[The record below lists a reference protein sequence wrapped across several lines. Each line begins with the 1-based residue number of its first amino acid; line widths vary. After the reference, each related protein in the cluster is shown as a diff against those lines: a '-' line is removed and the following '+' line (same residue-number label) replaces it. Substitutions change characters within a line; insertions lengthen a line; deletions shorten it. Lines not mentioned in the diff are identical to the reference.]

1 MADDFDKSVNQNF
14 KKETK
19 FVSFGESCRLEYKID
34 KQNRP
39 VNLSNDASQKIDEY
53 NKAKELIEHT
63 IISSDESKDKSVRY
77 MAMSNFKK
85 RNV

>member
-1 MADDFDKSVNQNF
+1 MADDFDKSGKQSF
-14 KKETK
+14 KKETN

-39 VNLSNDASQKIDEY
+39 MNLSNDASQKIDEY
-53 NKAKELIEHT
+53 NKAKELIGRK
-63 IISSDESKDKSVRY
+63 IISSDESGDKVVRY
-77 MAMSNFKK
+77 TAMSNFKK